1 MSFARLN
8 LREMERFTGLSG
20 ISKKVSL
27 FCFEMNRNT
36 IDSDDE
42 QKMLK
47 GIALFGD
54 QQKREVELEIG
65 LLRRLGNFIFEF

>member
-1 MSFARLN
+1 
-8 LREMERFTGLSG
+8 
-20 ISKKVSL
+20 
-27 FCFEMNRNT
+27 MNRNT

-47 GIALFGD
+47 GIALVGD